1 MMDQSAETIDQLVS
15 FQHIQ
20 VQLQGGAPWGFTL
33 KGGLEHGEPLIV
45 SKIEDGGKAA
55 LSKKLG
61 VGDELVSINSSALY
75 GSRQEALVLIKGS
88 YRILKMVV
96 RRRNVPVIRPHSWH
110 LAKLSEHQPDSP
122 AMQFHPGS
130 FSLSWHSGCES
141 SDLSMQWNQLSRH
154 CSTDQS
160 SSIGSMESLDPPSQ
174 GYYEGQ
180 LSPVDQSVFHNKRD
194 SAYSSFS
201 ASSNT
206 SDYTVSLK
214 PDEASS
220 MDNLHGLGPCRYAE
234 GRCVP
239 GVVESGG
246 LSEDSKPC
254 CLSQHSEVKGRPS
267 SYSYGEDSSSSA
279 SKGPPPPPI
288 RKESFKATRTGPGS
302 ADKRRAS
309 DPVHMLSQS
318 GNWTSDT
325 LLSNKPNCNPGCSK
339 DARNL
344 QQNSAVDQYY
354 MLSSQLEQ
362 CKSCSPEAIPNEG
375 YLNQHST
382 DASRQKNCSPCVPEE
397 FGCLGGKSEALG
409 KELSSDGP
417 LVSTCLKKEHLMGHH
432 GHRHSAPEKLVS
444 SQMQSLNLSS
454 RRDDSLE
461 KPAPHDPYVWKGSP
475 LHPQEAENLTSK
487 EFSHPATKGYN
498 AKWAES
504 RCSTPG
510 SVTASEIVKP
520 RAEADTIDG
529 HLDVGSCNNRTWGR
543 CFSVPGE
550 MPKPVPETLD
560 LKNTGLTSASSVDTL
575 LGEARTYEK
584 SKPEVAAKPAASR
597 QHRSSKA
604 RRRSER
610 FATNLRNEIQ
620 RQKAQLQKS
629 RGSSTL
635 LYGEETVEEVN
646 EQPEYDSPCSDSSP
660 SSQGRESK
668 LNKTTSPAEVHI
680 SRPDARSQ
688 EAILHETRSSPRH
701 QKVHQNTS
709 CRSPSPQ
716 QKGPQNISCRS
727 PSPQQTGPQNIS
739 CRGPSPQLK
748 LPQNTSCRSP
758 SPQQIG
764 PQNISCRGTSPQLKL
779 PQNTSCR
786 SPSPQQKGPQNIS
799 CRSPSPQQTGPQ
811 NVRCRSPSPQQTGP
825 QNIRCRS
832 PSPQQT
838 GPQNIRCR
846 SSSPQQKGPQNISC
860 RSPSPQQT
868 GPQNVRC
875 RSPPQLKLPQNSRC
889 RSPPLQQTGP
899 QNFGSRF
906 RETTHRTPSPEISE
920 KKEDQTHGRGGR
932 WKWTPEHKLQPQVKP
947 EKENHSRTS
956 DMVRPSKPA
965 PTLASKESDILPFAD
980 RRKFFEETSKSLSS
994 SYLPNLPVRH
1004 NKSDLSGK
1012 YLEKPNCNPNHSYCP
1027 GERKYSTGQTYHS
1040 HEVLS
1045 AFHPTELRPVEQQI
1059 CCNQDKDEADL
1070 DHSCCY
1076 RIRASETVAHKPKA
1090 YFVSEDCRTLPHRHR
1105 QPCDHCLH
1113 PRNSDFYPT
1122 PVAVYEECASHHVY
1136 NPARKPLFETFPV
1149 EEQEQTK
1156 INRKASLTERDFQCC
1171 RNSCQLAARQPQD
1184 NFESRWIHHRAAS
1197 SYDLSQDQH
1206 STSWTTTP
1214 LEGHSEGFVKYP
1226 QRGRA
1231 LSESNIR
1238 VDLQRLQRLH
1248 MREFGGPPALCELE
1262 EPRPREEEAG
1272 KKKGPP
1278 PPRPPP
1284 PNWEKYKHRRASHS
1298 ALCSLPTSQRAPP
1311 LGYNSSPSDSS
1322 PPPCNLETSR
1332 QRSRSLPLR
1341 DPPENYLRC
1350 FHEPHGLL
1358 PANHR
1363 SALVPKTCNQLCG
1376 ASRQDSSCE
1385 LHGDPV
1391 PPRIPD
1397 ALAVPAAAGLRSRRS
1412 ETSVDKEAIG
1422 VPMYTH
1428 QKVMCHEKRSV
1439 YGNLLCFS
1447 IKPEKGSEGL
1457 AESYFAMNYEQNG
1470 DLCRRP
1476 EELKK
1481 AAPTTTRS
1489 ILIQPEENI
1498 LETNIDEYRQ
1508 EDTLSEDLPACYQSP
1523 QETPTHLAVSVLET
1537 DIDTVPEEGEEPPQ
1551 LEVVKAALV
1560 NLTPEELLRDIVS
1573 TDSSLAGIL
1582 DPCSRVTAADL
1593 IEEIFPRSEEN
1604 RPAEKRRSN
1613 RNVLQLNVD
1622 IQPERCSPLAPSPTP
1637 GPSVSPTSCSSYYSI
1652 SAGKAELL
1660 NRVKELPGMEEEE
1673 EEDDELAFKKQQ
1685 LIDSLSRKLSV
1696 LREAQQSLLE
1706 DIGANCTLGEEVES
1720 LVQTVCK
1727 PNELD
1732 KFCMFIG
1739 DLEKVVSLLLS
1750 LSGRLARVENALSG
1764 LGLEAS
1770 HDERLALTEKKKQL
1784 SEQLGEARE
1793 LKEHVD
1799 RRERVVLEVLSRYL
1813 TEEQLQDYRHFVKM
1827 KSGLIIEQRQL
1838 EEKIRLGEEQL
1849 RCLRESLG
1857 MGLAHC

>member
-1 MMDQSAETIDQLVS
+1 MDQRVETIDQLVS

-20 VQLQGGAPWGFTL
+20 VHLQGGAPWGFTL

-45 SKIEDGGKAA
+45 SKIEEGGKAA

-61 VGDELVSINSSALY
+61 IGDELVSINGSALY

-110 LAKLSEHQPDSP
+110 LAKLSEQQPDSP

-154 CSTDQS
+154 CSTDRS

-180 LSPVDQSVFHNKRD
+180 LSPVDQSIFHDKRD

-206 SDYTVSLK
+206 SDYAVSLK
-214 PDEASS
+214 PDEAGSL
-220 MDNLHGLGPCRYAE
+220 DNLHGLGPCRYAE
-234 GRCVP
+234 GRCVH
-239 GVVESGG
+239 GVIESGG
-246 LSEDSKPC
+246 LSEDGKPC
-254 CLSQHSEVKGRPS
+254 CLSQHSEVKGHQS
-267 SYSYGEDSSSSA
+267 SYSEDRNRSA
-279 SKGPPPPPI
+279 SKGPPQPPI
-288 RKESFKATRTGPGS
+288 RRESFKATRTGPGF
-302 ADKRRAS
+302 ADKRTAS
-309 DPVHMLSQS
+309 DPVHMLNQS
-318 GNWTSDT
+318 SNCTSDT
-325 LLSNKPNCNPGCSK
+325 LLSNSKDLPNCNSGCSP

-344 QQNSAVDQYY
+344 QQNDAVDQYY

-362 CKSCSPEAIPNEG
+362 CKSCSPETVPNDG

-382 DASRQKNCSPCVPEE
+382 DASRQKNYSPCVPEE
-397 FGCLGGKSEALG
+397 FGCLGGKREA
-409 KELSSDGP
+409 
-417 LVSTCLKKEHLMGHH
+417 LMGHH
-432 GHRHSAPEKLVS
+432 EHTHSAPEKFFS
-444 SQMQSLNLSS
+444 SQLPSLDLSS
-454 RRDDSLE
+454 RRDSDLD

-475 LHPQEAENLTSK
+475 LHPQEEENLTSK
-487 EFSHPATKGYN
+487 EIPHSATKGYN
-498 AKWAES
+498 AEWGES
-504 RCSTPG
+504 GCSTPG
-510 SVTASEIVKP
+510 SVTASEIVEPK
-520 RAEADTIDG
+520 AETDTIDG

-543 CFSVPGE
+543 CFSVSGE

-575 LGEARTYEK
+575 LGETRIYDE

-620 RQKAQLQKS
+620 RKKAQLQKS

-635 LYGEETVEEVN
+635 LYGEETVEEVS

-660 SSQGRESK
+660 SSQGSESK
-668 LNKTTSPAEVHI
+668 LNKTTNPTEVHI
-680 SRPDARSQ
+680 SQPDARSQ
-688 EAILHETRSSPRH
+688 EAVFRETRSSSW
-701 QKVHQNTS
+701 HQNTS
-709 CRSPSPQ
+709 CRSPNPQ
-716 QKGPQNISCRS
+716 QKGPQN
-727 PSPQQTGPQNIS
+727 
-739 CRGPSPQLK
+739 
-748 LPQNTSCRSP
+748 TSCR
-758 SPQQIG
+758 
-764 PQNISCRGTSPQLKL
+764 
-779 PQNTSCR
+779 
-786 SPSPQQKGPQNIS
+786 
-799 CRSPSPQQTGPQ
+799 
-811 NVRCRSPSPQQTGP
+811 
-825 QNIRCRS
+825 
-832 PSPQQT
+832 
-838 GPQNIRCR
+838 
-846 SSSPQQKGPQNISC
+846 
-860 RSPSPQQT
+860 
-868 GPQNVRC
+868 
-875 RSPPQLKLPQNSRC
+875 
-889 RSPPLQQTGP
+889 
-899 QNFGSRF
+899 
-906 RETTHRTPSPEISE
+906 EISE

-947 EKENHSRTS
+947 EKENHSRMTS
-956 DMVRPSKPA
+956 DVVRPSKPA

-980 RRKFFEETSKSLSS
+980 RRKFFEETSKSLASS
-994 SYLPNLPVRH
+994 HLPNLPLKH

-1012 YLEKPNCNPNHSYCP
+1012 YLEKPNCNPNNLYCP
-1027 GERKYSTGQTYHS
+1027 GERRYSTGQTCHS
-1040 HEVLS
+1040 PEVLS
-1045 AFHPTELRPVEQQI
+1045 ACHPTELRPVEQQT

-1076 RIRASETVAHKPKA
+1076 RIRASETVAHKLKA
-1090 YFVSEDCRTLPHRHR
+1090 YFVSEDCRVLPHRHR
-1105 QPCDHCLH
+1105 QPCDQYLDT
-1113 PRNSDFYPT
+1113 RNSDFYPT
-1122 PVAVYEECASHHVY
+1122 PVALYEECASHHVC
-1136 NPARKPLFETFPV
+1136 NPARKPLFEAQLRPCEMLTIGPGRSPLAVKTIGCCRIKQFTAFPLELPLDPKHYIVIQTFPV
-1149 EEQEQTK
+1149 EEQEQRK
-1156 INRKASLTERDFQCC
+1156 INRKASLTER
-1171 RNSCQLAARQPQD
+1171 
-1184 NFESRWIHHRAAS
+1184 WIPHRAAS
-1197 SYDLSQDQH
+1197 SYDLSQDQD

-1214 LEGHSEGFVKYP
+1214 LEGHSEGAVNYP

-1231 LSESNIR
+1231 LSESNVQ

-1248 MREFGGPPALCELE
+1248 RREFGGPPALCELE
-1262 EPRPREEEAG
+1262 EPRSREEEAG

-1284 PNWEKYKHRRASHS
+1284 PNWERYKHRRASHS

-1322 PPPCNLETSR
+1322 PPPCSLETSR

-1341 DPPENYLRC
+1341 EPLENYLKC
-1350 FHEPHGLL
+1350 FHEPHELL
-1358 PANHR
+1358 LANHR
-1363 SALVPKTCNQLCG
+1363 SALVPKTCNPVCCAG
-1376 ASRQDSSCE
+1376 RQDSSCE

-1391 PPRIPD
+1391 PPKIPD
-1397 ALAVPAAAGLRSRRS
+1397 ALAVPVAAGLRS
-1412 ETSVDKEAIG
+1412 
-1422 VPMYTH
+1422 
-1428 QKVMCHEKRSV
+1428 
-1439 YGNLLCFS
+1439 S

-1470 DLCRRP
+1470 DVYKRP
-1476 EELKK
+1476 EEFKK
-1481 AAPTTTRS
+1481 AAPTTTKS

-1498 LETNIDEYRQ
+1498 LETNIDEYRH
-1508 EDTLSEDLPACYQSP
+1508 EGAICEGLPACYQST
-1523 QETPTHLAVSVLET
+1523 QDTPTYLGVSVLET
-1537 DIDTVPEEGEEPPQ
+1537 DIDTVSEEGEEPPQ

-1573 TDSSLAGIL
+1573 TDSSLASIL
-1582 DPCSRVTAADL
+1582 DPCSRLTAADL
-1593 IEEIFPRSEEN
+1593 MEEIFPRSEEN
-1604 RPAEKRRSN
+1604 RPAEKRRNN
-1613 RNVLQLNVD
+1613 RNVLQLKVD
-1622 IQPERCSPLAPSPTP
+1622 IQPERL
-1637 GPSVSPTSCSSYYSI
+1637 GPSASPTSSSSYYST

-1660 NRVKELPGMEEEE
+1660 NRMKELPGMEEEE
-1673 EEDDELAFKKQQ
+1673 EDDELTFKKQQ

-1732 KFCMFIG
+1732 KFRMFIG

-1764 LGLEAS
+1764 LSLEAS

-1784 SEQLGEARE
+1784 SGQLGEARE

-1813 TEEQLQDYRHFVKM
+1813 TEVQLQDYRHFVKM
-1827 KSGLIIEQRQL
+1827 KSALIIEQRQL

-1857 MGLAHC
+1857 TGLAHC

>member
-1 MMDQSAETIDQLVS
+1 MDQRVETIDQLVS
-15 FQHIQ
+15 FRHIQ
-20 VQLQGGAPWGFTL
+20 VHLQGGAPWGFTL

-61 VGDELVSINSSALY
+61 VGDELVSINGSALY

-96 RRRNVPVIRPHSWH
+96 RRRNVPVIRPRSWH
-110 LAKLSEHQPDSP
+110 LAKLSEQQPDSP

-154 CSTDQS
+154 CSTDRS

-180 LSPVDQSVFHNKRD
+180 LSPVDQSIFHDKRD

-206 SDYTVSLK
+206 SDYAVSLK
-214 PDEASS
+214 PDESSS

-234 GRCVP
+234 GRCVH

-246 LSEDSKPC
+246 LLEESKPC
-254 CLSQHSEVKGRPS
+254 CIGQHSEVKGHPS
-267 SYSYGEDSSSSA
+267 SYSYGEDSKSSA
-279 SKGPPPPPI
+279 SKGPPQPPV
-288 RKESFKATRTGPGS
+288 RRESFKATRTGPGC

-309 DPVHMLSQS
+309 DPVHMLNQP
-318 GNWTSDT
+318 GNWTSST
-325 LLSNKPNCNPGCSK
+325 LLSNGKNSNKPNCNPGCST

-344 QQNSAVDQYY
+344 QQNGAVDQYY

-362 CKSCSPEAIPNEG
+362 CKSCSPETVPNEG

-382 DASRQKNCSPCVPEE
+382 DASRQKNYSPCVPEE

-417 LVSTCLKKEHLMGHH
+417 LESACLKKEHLMGHH
-432 GHRHSAPEKLVS
+432 GHRHSAPEKLFS
-444 SQMQSLNLSS
+444 SQLPSLDLSS
-454 RRDDSLE
+454 CQDGALD

-475 LHPQEAENLTSK
+475 LHPQEEENLTSK
-487 EFSHPATKGYN
+487 EFPHPVTKGYN
-498 AKWAES
+498 VEWAES
-504 RCSTPG
+504 QCSTPG

-520 RAEADTIDG
+520 KVEANTIDG
-529 HLDVGSCNNRTWGR
+529 HSDVGSCNNQTWGR

-550 MPKPVPETLD
+550 MPKPGPETLD
-560 LKNTGLTSASSVDTL
+560 LKNIGLTSASSVDTL
-575 LGEARTYEK
+575 LGEDRIYEK

-620 RQKAQLQKS
+620 RKKAQLQKS

-660 SSQGRESK
+660 SSQGSESK
-668 LNKTTSPAEVHI
+668 LNKTTSPTEVHI
-680 SRPDARSQ
+680 SQPDARSQ
-688 EAILHETRSSPRH
+688 EAIFHETRSSHWHP
-701 QKVHQNTS
+701 KVHQNTSCRRPPQQKGPQNTSCRSPSPQQTDPQNARCRSPSPQQTGPQNIS

-716 QKGPQNISCRS
+716 QKGPQTISCRS

-739 CRGPSPQLK
+739 CR
-748 LPQNTSCRSP
+748 
-758 SPQQIG
+758 
-764 PQNISCRGTSPQLKL
+764 
-779 PQNTSCR
+779 
-786 SPSPQQKGPQNIS
+786 SPSPQQKGPQTIS
-799 CRSPSPQQTGPQ
+799 CRSPSPH
-811 NVRCRSPSPQQTGP
+811 QTGP
-825 QNIRCRS
+825 QNI
-832 PSPQQT
+832 
-838 GPQNIRCR
+838 
-846 SSSPQQKGPQNISC
+846 
-860 RSPSPQQT
+860 
-868 GPQNVRC
+868 
-875 RSPPQLKLPQNSRC
+875 RC

-906 RETTHRTPSPEISE
+906 REIAHHTPSPEISE
-920 KKEDQTHGRGGR
+920 KKEDQTHSKGGR

-947 EKENHSRTS
+947 EKENHSRMTS
-956 DMVRPSKPA
+956 DVVRPSKPA
-965 PTLASKESDILPFAD
+965 PALASKESDILPFAD

-994 SYLPNLPVRH
+994 SHLPNLPVRH
-1004 NKSDLSGK
+1004 NKSDLSEK

-1027 GERKYSTGQTYHS
+1027 GERRYSPGPTPQTYYS
-1040 HEVLS
+1040 PEVLS
-1045 AFHPTELRPVEQQI
+1045 AYHPTELRPVEQHR

-1070 DHSCCY
+1070 NHSCCY
-1076 RIRASETVAHKPKA
+1076 RMRTSETVAHKPMA

-1105 QPCDHCLH
+1105 QYCEHYLH
-1113 PRNSDFYPT
+1113 TRNSDFYST
-1122 PVAVYEECASHHVY
+1122 PVAVYEECASHHVC
-1136 NPARKPLFETFPV
+1136 NPERKPLFETFPV

-1156 INRKASLTERDFQCC
+1156 INRKVSLTESVFGDFQCC
-1171 RNSCQLAARQPQD
+1171 RKSCQLGDATQQP
-1184 NFESRWIHHRAAS
+1184 ESRWVHHRAAS
-1197 SYDLSQDQH
+1197 SYDLSQDQE

-1214 LEGHSEGFVKYP
+1214 LEGHSEGFVKFP

-1231 LSESNIR
+1231 LSESNIQ
-1238 VDLQRLQRLH
+1238 VDLQRLQWLQR
-1248 MREFGGPPALCELE
+1248 REFGGPAALCELE

-1311 LGYNSSPSDSS
+1311 LRYNSSPSDPS
-1322 PPPCNLETSR
+1322 PPPCSLETSR

-1341 DPPENYLRC
+1341 EPLENYLRC

-1358 PANHR
+1358 LANHR
-1363 SALVPKTCNQLCG
+1363 SALVPKTCNPLCCAG
-1376 ASRQDSSCE
+1376 RQDSICE

-1397 ALAVPAAAGLRSRRS
+1397 ALAVSAAAGLQSRRA
-1412 ETSVDKEAIG
+1412 ETSMDKEAMG
-1422 VPMYTH
+1422 VPMKTH
-1428 QKVMCHEKRSV
+1428 QVVMGHEKRAL

-1447 IKPEKGSEGL
+1447 IKPEKGFEGL

-1470 DLCRRP
+1470 DVYRRP
-1476 EELKK
+1476 EEFKK
-1481 AAPTTTRS
+1481 AAPTTTRC
-1489 ILIQPEENI
+1489 ILIQPKENI
-1498 LETNIDEYRQ
+1498 LETNIDEYRR
-1508 EDTLSEDLPACYQSP
+1508 EDAISEGLPACYQSTR
-1523 QETPTHLAVSVLET
+1523 ETPTHLGVSVLET
-1537 DIDTVPEEGEEPPQ
+1537 DIDTIPEEGEEPPQ
-1551 LEVVKAALV
+1551 VEVVKAALV
-1560 NLTPEELLRDIVS
+1560 NLTPDELLRDIVS

-1582 DPCSRVTAADL
+1582 DPCSRLTAADL
-1593 IEEIFPRSEEN
+1593 MEEIFPRSEEN
-1604 RPAEKRRSN
+1604 RPAEKRRNN

-1622 IQPERCSPLAPSPTP
+1622 IQPERCSPLAHSMTS
-1637 GPSVSPTSCSSYYSI
+1637 GPSVSPTSCSSYYST

-1660 NRVKELPGMEEEE
+1660 NRMKELPGMEEEE
-1673 EEDDELAFKKQQ
+1673 EDDELAIKKQQ

-1732 KFCMFIG
+1732 KFRMFIG

-1764 LGLEAS
+1764 LSLEAS
-1770 HDERLALTEKKKQL
+1770 HDERLALTEKKQQL
-1784 SEQLGEARE
+1784 SGQLGEARE

-1827 KSGLIIEQRQL
+1827 KSALIIEQRQL

-1849 RCLRESLG
+1849 RCLCESLG
-1857 MGLAHC
+1857 TGLAQC

>member
-1 MMDQSAETIDQLVS
+1 MDQRVETIDQLVS

-20 VQLQGGAPWGFTL
+20 VQLQGGAPWGFTLKGGLEHGEPLIVSKVQLQGGAPWGFTL

-61 VGDELVSINSSALY
+61 VGDELVSINGSALY

-96 RRRNVPVIRPHSWH
+96 R
-110 LAKLSEHQPDSP
+110 
-122 AMQFHPGS
+122 
-130 FSLSWHSGCES
+130 

-154 CSTDQS
+154 CSTDRS

-174 GYYEGQ
+174 GYDEGQ

-246 LSEDSKPC
+246 LSEDGKPC
-254 CLSQHSEVKGRPS
+254 CLSQHSEVKGHLS

-288 RKESFKATRTGPGS
+288 RRESFKATRTGPGS

-344 QQNSAVDQYY
+344 QQNGAVDQYY

-432 GHRHSAPEKLVS
+432 GHRHSAPEKLLS
-444 SQMQSLNLSS
+444 SQVQSLNLSS
-454 RRDDSLE
+454 CRDGSLE
-461 KPAPHDPYVWKGSP
+461 KLAPHDPYVWKGSP
-475 LHPQEAENLTSK
+475 LHPQEEENLTSK
-487 EFSHPATKGYN
+487 EFPHPATKGYN
-498 AKWAES
+498 AEWTES

-510 SVTASEIVKP
+510 SVTASEIVEP

-543 CFSVPGE
+543 CFSVPDE

-620 RQKAQLQKS
+620 RKKAQLQKS
-629 RGSSTL
+629 KGSSTL

-646 EQPEYDSPCSDSSP
+646 EQPEYDSPCSASSP
-660 SSQGRESK
+660 SSQGMELK

-680 SRPDARSQ
+680 SRPDARNQ
-688 EAILHETRSSPRH
+688 EAILHETRSSPWH

-716 QKGPQNISCRS
+716 QKGPQNISY
-727 PSPQQTGPQNIS
+727 
-739 CRGPSPQLK
+739 
-748 LPQNTSCRSP
+748 
-758 SPQQIG
+758 
-764 PQNISCRGTSPQLKL
+764 
-779 PQNTSCR
+779 R

-832 PSPQQT
+832 SSPQQIGPQNISCRGPSPQLKLPQNTSCRSPSPQQKGSQNISYRSPSPQQKGLQNISCRSPSPQQTGLQNVRCRSPSPQQT

-846 SSSPQQKGPQNISC
+846 SPSSQQTGPQNIRC

-875 RSPPQLKLPQNSRC
+875 RSHPQLKLPQNSRC
-889 RSPPLQQTGP
+889 WSPPLQQTGP

-932 WKWTPEHKLQPQVKP
+932 WKWTPEHKLHPQVKP
-947 EKENHSRTS
+947 EKENLLSFPGHFTS
-956 DMVRPSKPA
+956 SGSSGAKMNTRCPPKRVPSAARFFTLCRLTVQPPQSYSVRGQRSSGQLTGKPA
-965 PTLASKESDILPFAD
+965 GARSD
-980 RRKFFEETSKSLSS
+980 
-994 SYLPNLPVRH
+994 
-1004 NKSDLSGK
+1004 
-1012 YLEKPNCNPNHSYCP
+1012 
-1027 GERKYSTGQTYHS
+1027 
-1040 HEVLS
+1040 
-1045 AFHPTELRPVEQQI
+1045 
-1059 CCNQDKDEADL
+1059 
-1070 DHSCCY
+1070 Y
-1076 RIRASETVAHKPKA
+1076 RGRW
-1090 YFVSEDCRTLPHRHR
+1090 
-1105 QPCDHCLH
+1105 
-1113 PRNSDFYPT
+1113 
-1122 PVAVYEECASHHVY
+1122 CA
-1136 NPARKPLFETFPV
+1136 TFPV

-1156 INRKASLTERDFQCC
+1156 INRKASLTESVFRDFQCC
-1171 RNSCQLAARQPQD
+1171 RNSCQLGDAARQPQD

-1214 LEGHSEGFVKYP
+1214 LEGHSGGFVKYP

-1298 ALCSLPTSQRAPP
+1298 ALCSLLTSQRAPP

-1341 DPPENYLRC
+1341 EPPENYLRC

-1363 SALVPKTCNQLCG
+1363 SALVPKICNQLCCAG
-1376 ASRQDSSCE
+1376 RQDSSCE

-1397 ALAVPAAAGLRSRRS
+1397 APAVPAAAGLRSRRS
-1412 ETSVDKEAIG
+1412 ETSEDKEAMG

-1476 EELKK
+1476 EEFKK

-1498 LETNIDEYRQ
+1498 LETNIDEYRH
-1508 EDTLSEDLPACYQSP
+1508 EDALSEDLPACYQSP

-1582 DPCSRVTAADL
+1582 DPCSRLTAADL
-1593 IEEIFPRSEEN
+1593 LEEIFPRSEEN
-1604 RPAEKRRSN
+1604 RPAEKRRNN

-1637 GPSVSPTSCSSYYSI
+1637 GPSVSPTSCSTYYSI

-1732 KFCMFIG
+1732 KFRMFIG

-1784 SEQLGEARE
+1784 LEQLGEARE

-1857 MGLAHC
+1857 MGLTHC

>member
-1 MMDQSAETIDQLVS
+1 MMDQRVETIDQLVS

-20 VQLQGGAPWGFTL
+20 VHLQGGAPWGFTL

-45 SKIEDGGKAA
+45 SKIEEGGKAA

-61 VGDELVSINSSALY
+61 IGDELVSINGSALY

-110 LAKLSEHQPDSP
+110 LAKLSEQQPDSP

-154 CSTDQS
+154 CSTDRS

-180 LSPVDQSVFHNKRD
+180 LSPVDQSIFHDKRD

-206 SDYTVSLK
+206 SDYAVSLK
-214 PDEASS
+214 PDEAGSL
-220 MDNLHGLGPCRYAE
+220 DNLHGLGPCRYAE
-234 GRCVP
+234 GRCVH
-239 GVVESGG
+239 GVIESGG
-246 LSEDSKPC
+246 LSEDGKPC
-254 CLSQHSEVKGRPS
+254 CLSQHSEVKGHQS
-267 SYSYGEDSSSSA
+267 SYSEDRNRSA
-279 SKGPPPPPI
+279 SKGPPQPPI
-288 RKESFKATRTGPGS
+288 RRESFKATRTGPGF
-302 ADKRRAS
+302 ADKRTAS
-309 DPVHMLSQS
+309 DPVHMLNQS
-318 GNWTSDT
+318 SNCTSDT
-325 LLSNKPNCNPGCSK
+325 LLSNSKDLPNCNSGCSP

-344 QQNSAVDQYY
+344 QQNDAVDQYY

-362 CKSCSPEAIPNEG
+362 CKSCSPETVPNDG

-382 DASRQKNCSPCVPEE
+382 DASRQKNYSPCVPEE
-397 FGCLGGKSEALG
+397 FGCLGGKREA
-409 KELSSDGP
+409 
-417 LVSTCLKKEHLMGHH
+417 LMGHH
-432 GHRHSAPEKLVS
+432 EHTHSAPEKFFS
-444 SQMQSLNLSS
+444 SQLPSLDLSS
-454 RRDDSLE
+454 RRDSDLD

-475 LHPQEAENLTSK
+475 LHPQEEENLTSK
-487 EFSHPATKGYN
+487 EFPHSATKGYN
-498 AKWAES
+498 AEWGES
-504 RCSTPG
+504 GCSTPG
-510 SVTASEIVKP
+510 SVTASEIVEPK
-520 RAEADTIDG
+520 AETDTIDG

-543 CFSVPGE
+543 CFSVSGE

-575 LGEARTYEK
+575 LGETRIYDE

-620 RQKAQLQKS
+620 RKKAQLQKS

-635 LYGEETVEEVN
+635 LYGEETVEEVS

-660 SSQGRESK
+660 SSQGSESK
-668 LNKTTSPAEVHI
+668 LNKTTNPTEVHI
-680 SRPDARSQ
+680 SQPDARSQ
-688 EAILHETRSSPRH
+688 EAVFRETRSSSW
-701 QKVHQNTS
+701 HQNTS
-709 CRSPSPQ
+709 CRSPNPQQKGPQNTSCRGPSVLLKLPQNIRCRSPSPQ
-716 QKGPQNISCRS
+716 KKGPQNISCRS
-727 PSPQQTGPQNIS
+727 PSPP
-739 CRGPSPQLK
+739 LK
-748 LPQNTSCRSP
+748 LPQNIRCRSP
-758 SPQQIG
+758 SPQKTG
-764 PQNISCRGTSPQLKL
+764 PQNI
-779 PQNTSCR
+779 
-786 SPSPQQKGPQNIS
+786 
-799 CRSPSPQQTGPQ
+799 
-811 NVRCRSPSPQQTGP
+811 RCKSPSPQQTGP

-832 PSPQQT
+832 P
-838 GPQNIRCR
+838 
-846 SSSPQQKGPQNISC
+846 
-860 RSPSPQQT
+860 
-868 GPQNVRC
+868 
-875 RSPPQLKLPQNSRC
+875 PQLKLPQKTSC

-947 EKENHSRTS
+947 EKENHSRMTS
-956 DMVRPSKPA
+956 DVVRPSKPA

-980 RRKFFEETSKSLSS
+980 RRKFFEETSKSLASS
-994 SYLPNLPVRH
+994 HLPNLPLKH

-1012 YLEKPNCNPNHSYCP
+1012 YLEKPNCNPNNLYCP
-1027 GERKYSTGQTYHS
+1027 GERRYSTGQTCHS
-1040 HEVLS
+1040 PEVLS
-1045 AFHPTELRPVEQQI
+1045 ACHPTELRPVEQQT

-1076 RIRASETVAHKPKA
+1076 RIRASETVAHKLKA
-1090 YFVSEDCRTLPHRHR
+1090 YFVSEDCRVLPHRHR
-1105 QPCDHCLH
+1105 QPCDQYLDT
-1113 PRNSDFYPT
+1113 RNSDFYPT
-1122 PVAVYEECASHHVY
+1122 PVALYEECASHHVC

-1149 EEQEQTK
+1149 EEQEQRK
-1156 INRKASLTERDFQCC
+1156 INRKASLTESVFRDFQCC
-1171 RNSCQLAARQPQD
+1171 RNSCQLADSSRQPRD
-1184 NFESRWIHHRAAS
+1184 NFESRWIPHRAAS
-1197 SYDLSQDQH
+1197 SYDLSQDQD

-1214 LEGHSEGFVKYP
+1214 LEGHSEGAVNYP

-1231 LSESNIR
+1231 LSESNVQ

-1248 MREFGGPPALCELE
+1248 RREFGGPPALCELE
-1262 EPRPREEEAG
+1262 EPRSREEEAG

-1284 PNWEKYKHRRASHS
+1284 PNWERYKHRRASHS

-1322 PPPCNLETSR
+1322 PPPCSLETSR

-1341 DPPENYLRC
+1341 EPLENYLKC
-1350 FHEPHGLL
+1350 FHEPHELL
-1358 PANHR
+1358 LANHR
-1363 SALVPKTCNQLCG
+1363 SALVPKTCNPVCCAG
-1376 ASRQDSSCE
+1376 RQDSSCE

-1391 PPRIPD
+1391 PPKIPD
-1397 ALAVPAAAGLRSRRS
+1397 ALAVPVAAGLRSRMS
-1412 ETSVDKEAIG
+1412 ETSMDKEAMG
-1422 VPMYTH
+1422 VPMNTH
-1428 QKVMCHEKRSV
+1428 QKVMGHEKRAL

-1470 DLCRRP
+1470 DVYKRP
-1476 EELKK
+1476 EEFKK
-1481 AAPTTTRS
+1481 AAPTTTKS

-1498 LETNIDEYRQ
+1498 LETNIDEYRH
-1508 EDTLSEDLPACYQSP
+1508 EGAICEGLPACYQST
-1523 QETPTHLAVSVLET
+1523 QDTPTYLGVSVLET
-1537 DIDTVPEEGEEPPQ
+1537 DIDTVSEEGEEPPQ

-1573 TDSSLAGIL
+1573 TDSSLASIL
-1582 DPCSRVTAADL
+1582 DPCSRLTAADL
-1593 IEEIFPRSEEN
+1593 MEEIFPRSEEN
-1604 RPAEKRRSN
+1604 RPAEKRRNN
-1613 RNVLQLNVD
+1613 RNVLQLKVD
-1622 IQPERCSPLAPSPTP
+1622 IQPERCSPLDPSSTP
-1637 GPSVSPTSCSSYYSI
+1637 GPSASPTSSSSYYST

-1660 NRVKELPGMEEEE
+1660 NRMKELPGMEEEE
-1673 EEDDELAFKKQQ
+1673 EDDELTFKKQQ

-1732 KFCMFIG
+1732 KFRMFIG

-1764 LGLEAS
+1764 LSLEAS

-1784 SEQLGEARE
+1784 SGQLGEARE

-1813 TEEQLQDYRHFVKM
+1813 TEVQLQDYRHFVKM
-1827 KSGLIIEQRQL
+1827 KSALIIEQRQL

-1857 MGLAHC
+1857 TGLAHC